1 MLISRH
7 FAVALKVWSK
17 IGQFSATSSFL
28 LWHTWSRSRSDF
40 HLPFRAPEI
49 IRKSF
54 FSSLV
59 FADRAESRST
69 SLRELETD
77 DLSWLFFFFVATTSL
92 NEARSR
98 QKVAKVARCL
108 QSRRFWEK
116 VVSIEILP
124 LSSVGYFQAWIKWSV
139 ISRNWSTLQFQTN
152 IKGSCRRGNCTTW
165 RLLQSSWCWRLV
177 FESWLSR
184 SSWSEPLSKI
194 TKPWVVYSMSGRP
207 KLAFSFNSLTKEFE
221 HSHVRCSRP
230 KLSHLFISC
239 VCFC

>member
-7 FAVALKVWSK
+7 FAAALKVWSK

-40 HLPFRAPEI
+40 HLPLREPEI

-116 VVSIEILP
+116 VVIIEILP
-124 LSSVGYFQAWIKWSV
+124 LSSVGCFQAWIKWSV
-139 ISRNWSTLQFQTN
+139 ISRKVHQFKKN
-152 IKGSCRRGNCTTW
+152 IKAWDRWIGEQRHLVLLCGKTSSQPLRT
-165 RLLQSSWCWRLV
+165 RLR
-177 FESWLSR
+177 
-184 SSWSEPLSKI
+184 KI
-194 TKPWVVYSMSGRP
+194 TFLPLHVKFLNGLILIHLCIARRLCILGNLIVS
-207 KLAFSFNSLTKEFE
+207 SF
-221 HSHVRCSRP
+221 H
-230 KLSHLFISC
+230 
-239 VCFC
+239 